1 MKGKSREKKGQFYLI
16 ATLLVAII
24 CVGAVITTYSIIR
37 TSPFQNPPNV
47 LNAIEEMNLAIKR
60 TLEFTAGYYGS
71 ILQVTGNST
80 YAEALAE
87 NYLQSGFANLAK
99 IHPDWNPSFD
109 LKYSNISTSWF
120 SQSSYTIG
128 NIYVTY
134 NISGLGIFGINY
146 ATSSTLQVDVA
157 HFTNPGQAQVRV
169 TREENVSDLTLG
181 INNFFF
187 YSYNYNRSE
196 WTLVPPA
203 SNPTAFSNG
212 IYILGIPAGVSSD
225 AYMIQVVDTR
235 GMMTTVSISSQI
247 AYTFSWDQNYKGL
260 TKDTIAVEV
269 LQNGTL
275 RWLGQNLQLSTNGK
289 PIPQLP
295 VKALH
300 INQTINGIIREVP
313 FQVEDWGSNYEVPL
327 GLTSNASLFGNRQ
340 MIVFLVNHNV
350 SGVTLWWNGQDTAKQ
365 TPYAFTNR
373 YFTGDVLPTPPSN
386 PGKLTN
392 GRLTLTISYSGFT
405 LTSSIAGG
413 NITTAP
419 SFLRINNK
427 QPTYGSSTAYVIHH
441 GIVRDI
447 VQQEAEWSGGIL
459 KSASPPAT
467 EDCPNVY
474 SQIYLTLPANATY
487 YTYATRLVF
496 INSSQS
502 RTIKD
507 LSAIQLSISGG
518 SQRTENGTSGGY
530 PISSNVAGL
539 FYNFTSP
546 SFQTGWAHHWSE
558 FISGSSG
565 AGIMFTDDANRKL
578 YTFDSIAGQKTGALN
593 VISSS
598 KTIEFNPVARSQYPA
613 SFINKRDVTWHGAV
627 VTFNN
632 DVNNTIYP
640 ASGTT
645 GLWVMVELPPKI
657 LVVTNNLP
665 VTFTQY
671 GLDFSASGTVITV
684 NGVPKTY
691 NNLPYTLWVGNGS
704 SVTYSYAATV
714 SSSISGKQFVS
725 TGVTGPASPMTVY
738 GPITVT
744 GNYKTQYYL
753 TMFTNLGTVS
763 PASGWYD
770 AGSIVT
776 ISATAPTAG
785 TGEQY
790 IWNGWTGSGS
800 GSYTGTNN
808 PATNAV
814 TMNGPVTETAS
825 WTHKFQVTF
834 QQSGLSSD
842 ATGTILTVGTNTYT
856 YSQLPQTGIWVDDGT
871 TYSYTSAVPAGTGKQ
886 YFLTGVTGGLALPI
900 HSSGTATGN
909 YKTQYYL
916 TVTSPYGTPSPV
928 SGWFDSGSSMTE
940 SVTSPVSGGSGVQ
953 YVCIGW
959 SGAGSVPA
967 SGTASSVTF
976 TIGAPSTITW
986 NWQTQYYLTVNNGG
1000 QGTTSGQSW
1009 YNAGA
1014 SATFSISPT
1023 TVSGGTGIQYV
1034 FNGWI
1039 GLGSGSYTGS
1049 SSSHSVTMN
1058 NPITETANWQ
1068 TQYYLTVSSAYGT
1081 TSGQGWYNSSATA
1094 YAGLNSG
1101 TVSGGAGIQ
1110 YVFIS
1115 WSGDASGTNYAQ
1127 SNGITI
1133 NAPKTA
1139 TANWQTQYQV
1149 TFNYQV
1155 SGGGSGYSA
1164 PSVTYT
1170 SLGSQHSVT
1179 ANSTTVWADSGS
1191 TYTYTN
1197 NPLAGSGAS
1206 QRWYASTGT
1215 SGTISSS
1222 TTINPTYYHQYY
1234 LANNLITGSVN
1245 SITASPTGDS
1255 WYNSGSSVNIVL
1267 NYVWSVVA
1275 SQSRSNLFSYTVDG
1289 STTNVAR
1296 SGTGTYSLP
1305 AIFMTASHVVSDASK
1320 TQYYLTVTGGNGVSY
1335 GTASPTGDNWYD
1347 NGQSTTVSSNWVWN
1361 TISGQSRT
1369 AITNWQ
1375 LDGNNQNPARQG
1387 LGTLTTYLVSMTT
1400 YHTVNFVST
1409 TQYYLTV
1416 SGGNSI
1422 SYGTASPTSDNWYD
1436 SGHSTT
1442 VSSYWVWNTVSGQSR
1457 TAITNWQ
1464 LDGSNQNPSR
1474 QGTGTLTTSSISM
1487 MTYHAVNFVSTTQY
1501 YLTISGGNGVSAGGS
1516 QTNDQWFDSGTSATA
1531 TSNYVWSSVS
1541 GQSRNNLYRYNLD
1554 GGSWN
1559 SIARANTGTYTTP
1572 SITMSTYHTL
1582 NFDYRVQYYLTV
1594 SGGNS
1599 IAYGTSSPTSDNWY
1613 DSGTSTT
1620 VSSNWVWNTVSGHSR
1635 TAITNWQ
1642 LDGANQNPSRQGS
1655 GTLTT
1660 SSITMSTYHTVNF
1673 ISITQYYLTVTG
1685 GNSITY
1691 GTASPTGDNW
1701 YDSGTS
1707 TTVSSNWVW
1716 NTIAGQSQIAIS
1728 NYAIDGVNQN
1738 PARQGSG
1745 TLTTPS
1751 ISMNTYHTVAFASV
1765 TQYYVTFDA
1774 SSNVK
1779 GDSSATIVTVA
1790 GTGKT
1795 GSQLPYATWYDSGSS
1810 LSYSYASPIGSSS
1823 SSITGY
1829 YWSTTGGLG
1838 QTLQSNIFTVSAYG
1852 TVTATYT
1859 TRTFGIDTSCIGFGS
1874 ESSSGSIPI
1883 ITSSMTAQAN
1893 ELIIVV
1899 VTSGHSG
1906 SSSTRTFT
1914 ITDSFGDT
1922 YTQRGSTVTSGSNAE
1937 QISEYYANTGS
1948 HTGSF
1953 TVTATDSSGSYNRN
1967 IDVLAFGITGAAA
1980 SPFDTHAGL
1989 PYPAHNGGSSAP
2001 TVTGVSTSNAH
2012 DMILAF
2018 EGHLSSTADT
2028 VGTLAG
2034 TAFSAPSGFL
2044 NNPSNGEGCNAEYQI
2059 VSSAISSATATFGT
2073 SESNWVMIV
2082 DAVQRAW

>member
-128 NIYVTY
+128 NIYVNY

-187 YSYNYNRSE
+187 YSYDYNRSE

-203 SNPTAFSNG
+203 SNPTALSNG

-260 TKDTIAVEV
+260 KKDTIAVEV

-275 RWLGQNLQLSTNGK
+275 RWLGQNLQLSTSGK

-295 VKALH
+295 VKAMH
-300 INQTINGIIREVP
+300 VNQTINGISREVP

-327 GLTSNASLFGNRQ
+327 GLTNNASLFSNRQ
-340 MIVFLVNHNV
+340 MIVFLVNHKV
-350 SGVTLWWNGQDTAKQ
+350 SGATLWWNGQDTAKQ
-365 TPYAFTNR
+365 TSYAWKNR
-373 YFTGDVLPTPPSN
+373 YFTGDNPSQR
-386 PGKLTN
+386 KLTN
-392 GRLTLTISYSGFT
+392 GNLTITISSDYKT
-405 LTSSIAGG
+405 ITSSVTGG
-413 NITTAP
+413 NITSTA
-419 SFLRINNK
+419 SFMRINSIN
-427 QPTYGSSTAYVIHH
+427 PTYGSGPAYVIYK

-447 VQQEAEWSGGIL
+447 VQFEAEWSGGIL
-459 KSASPPAT
+459 KSANPPAT

-496 INSSQS
+496 INSAQS

-507 LSAIQLSISGG
+507 LSVIQLSISGG

-539 FYNFTSP
+539 FYNFTSL

-593 VISSS
+593 VISSNR
-598 KTIEFNPVARSQYPA
+598 KIEFNPVAQSLNHSA
-613 SFINKRDVTWHGAV
+613 SFTNARDVTWHGAV
-627 VTFNN
+627 VTFSN
-632 DVNNTIYP
+632 DLNNTIYP

-744 GNYKTQYYL
+744 GNYKTQYHL

-770 AGSIVT
+770 ASSIVT

-814 TMNGPVTETAS
+814 TMNGPVTETGS

-856 YSQLPQTGIWVDDGT
+856 YSQLPQTSIWVDDGT

-886 YFLTGVTGGLALPI
+886 YFLTGVTGGLASPI

-928 SGWFDSGSSMTE
+928 SGWFDSGSSVTE

-1000 QGTTSGQSW
+1000 QGTASGQGW

-1034 FNGWI
+1034 FTGWT
-1039 GLGSGSYTGS
+1039 GSGAGSYTGS
-1049 SSSHSVTMN
+1049 SSSYSVTMN

-1068 TQYYLTVSSAYGT
+1068 TQYQVTFAQ
-1081 TSGQGWYNSSATA
+1081 SGLDSSATGTVVTVNGA
-1094 YAGLNSG
+1094 AQTYGNLPYITAWVNSG
-1101 TVSGGAGIQ
+1101 
-1110 YVFIS
+1110 
-1115 WSGDASGTNYAQ
+1115 GT
-1127 SNGITI
+1127 
-1133 NAPKTA
+1133 
-1139 TANWQTQYQV
+1139 
-1149 TFNYQV
+1149 
-1155 SGGGSGYSA
+1155 
-1164 PSVTYT
+1164 VTY
-1170 SLGSQHSVT
+1170 SYNSPVT
-1179 ANSTTVWADSGS
+1179 
-1191 TYTYTN
+1191 
-1197 NPLAGSGAS
+1197 
-1206 QRWYASTGT
+1206 
-1215 SGTISSS
+1215 SS
-1222 TTINPTYYHQYY
+1222 TTGKQFRLTSVSGPSSP
-1234 LANNLITGSVN
+1234 ITV
-1245 SITASPTGDS
+1245 TSPT
-1255 WYNSGSSVNIVL
+1255 
-1267 NYVWSVVA
+1267 
-1275 SQSRSNLFSYTVDG
+1275 
-1289 STTNVAR
+1289 
-1296 SGTGTYSLP
+1296 
-1305 AIFMTASHVVSDASK
+1305 
-1320 TQYYLTVTGGNGVSY
+1320 TVTG
-1335 GTASPTGDNWYD
+1335 
-1347 NGQSTTVSSNWVWN
+1347 
-1361 TISGQSRT
+1361 
-1369 AITNWQ
+1369 
-1375 LDGNNQNPARQG
+1375 
-1387 LGTLTTYLVSMTT
+1387 
-1400 YHTVNFVST
+1400 
-1409 TQYYLTV
+1409 
-1416 SGGNSI
+1416 
-1422 SYGTASPTSDNWYD
+1422 
-1436 SGHSTT
+1436 
-1442 VSSYWVWNTVSGQSR
+1442 
-1457 TAITNWQ
+1457 
-1464 LDGSNQNPSR
+1464 
-1474 QGTGTLTTSSISM
+1474 
-1487 MTYHAVNFVSTTQY
+1487 
-1501 YLTISGGNGVSAGGS
+1501 
-1516 QTNDQWFDSGTSATA
+1516 
-1531 TSNYVWSSVS
+1531 NYV
-1541 GQSRNNLYRYNLD
+1541 
-1554 GGSWN
+1554 
-1559 SIARANTGTYTTP
+1559 
-1572 SITMSTYHTL
+1572 
-1582 NFDYRVQYYLTV
+1582 VQ
-1594 SGGNS
+1594 
-1599 IAYGTSSPTSDNWY
+1599 
-1613 DSGTSTT
+1613 
-1620 VSSNWVWNTVSGHSR
+1620 
-1635 TAITNWQ
+1635 WQ
-1642 LDGANQNPSRQGS
+1642 
-1655 GTLTT
+1655 
-1660 SSITMSTYHTVNF
+1660 
-1673 ISITQYYLTVTG
+1673 
-1685 GNSITY
+1685 
-1691 GTASPTGDNW
+1691 
-1701 YDSGTS
+1701 
-1707 TTVSSNWVW
+1707 
-1716 NTIAGQSQIAIS
+1716 
-1728 NYAIDGVNQN
+1728 
-1738 PARQGSG
+1738 
-1745 TLTTPS
+1745 
-1751 ISMNTYHTVAFASV
+1751 
-1765 TQYYVTFDA
+1765 VTFDA

-1779 GDSSATIVTVA
+1779 GDSSATVVTVA

-1795 GSQLPYATWYDSGSS
+1795 GSQLPYSNWYDSGSS
-1810 LSYSYASPIGSSS
+1810 LSYSYASPIASSS
-1823 SSITGY
+1823 SPATTRY
-1829 YWSTTGGLG
+1829 LWSSTSGLS
-1838 QTLQSNIFTVSAYG
+1838 QILQSNTFTVGGTG

-1859 TRTFGIDTSCIGFGS
+1859 TQTFGIDTNCIGFGS
-1874 ESSSGSIPI
+1874 ESSSGSNPI
-1883 ITSSMTAQAN
+1883 TTSSMTAQAN

-1906 SSSTRTFT
+1906 SSSTRSFT
-1914 ITDSFGDT
+1914 VTDSFGNT
-1922 YTQRGSTVTSGSNAE
+1922 YTQRGSTVSSGSNAE
-1937 QISEYYANTGS
+1937 QISVYYANTGS
-1948 HTGSF
+1948 HTGAF
-1953 TVTATDSSGSYNRN
+1953 TVTATPNSYNRN
-1967 IDVLAFGITGAAA
+1967 IDVLAFGITGAA
-1980 SPFDTHAGL
+1980 SFDTYSTL
-1989 PYPAHNGGSSAP
+1989 PKSASSTGTSNP
-2001 TVTGVSTSNAH
+2001 TVSSVSTSNPN
-2012 DMILAF
+2012 DIVLAF
-2018 EGHLSSTADT
+2018 EGHLDSNTETASSPFQSISSLLKNA
-2028 VGTLAG
+2028 
-2034 TAFSAPSGFL
+2034 
-2044 NNPSNGEGCNAEYQI
+2044 NGEGCAVEYEKVTSQLNNANVQ
-2059 VSSAISSATATFGT
+2059 FGRQV
-2073 SESNWVMIV
+2073 SNWVMIV